1 MHLKDIEIK
10 NFKSIRH
17 QKIEGCK
24 RINLFIGPPNVGK
37 SNILEALSFLGL
49 LQEESQSPTLRQLV
63 RVEEFFE
70 LFSDGNIQEEIEI
83 KYFET
88 RLFKINY
95 YTQKELRAKNIIS
108 KYDMYLT
115 NKGKLELF
123 GFNSFNMS
131 NESFD
136 KSVTFEDDTRSKIF
150 KNPKILEENEFDP
163 YFSLKSRDVF
173 KVRKY
178 EYAKSVKQDK
188 TNFERALSYP
198 YGENLYF
205 IVSSN
210 EELRKELVDILSGY
224 GLKLFFEKGDR
235 YQMKAMK
242 VLTDDTVF
250 TIPFHQIADT
260 IQRLIFYKAAIR
272 TNNETSL
279 LFEEPESHMFP
290 PYIKLF
296 TNDIIENKTN
306 QFFIN
311 THSPFVLN
319 EFLENS
325 RDELSVYVV
334 GYNEGETK
342 IKRLS
347 DEELKDVY
355 DSGVD
360 LFFNIESYI

>member
-1 MHLKDIEIK
+1 M
-10 NFKSIRH
+10 
-17 QKIEGCK
+17 
-24 RINLFIGPPNVGK
+24 
-37 SNILEALSFLGL
+37 
-49 LQEESQSPTLRQLV
+49 
-63 RVEEFFE
+63 
-70 LFSDGNIQEEIEI
+70 
-83 KYFET
+83 
-88 RLFKINY
+88 
-95 YTQKELRAKNIIS
+95 
-108 KYDMYLT
+108 
-115 NKGKLELF
+115 
-123 GFNSFNMS
+123 
-131 NESFD
+131 
-136 KSVTFEDDTRSKIF
+136 
-150 KNPKILEENEFDP
+150 
-163 YFSLKSRDVF
+163 
-173 KVRKY
+173 
-178 EYAKSVKQDK
+178 
-188 TNFERALSYP
+188 
-198 YGENLYF
+198 
-205 IVSSN
+205 VSSN

-272 TNNETSL
+272 TNTATSL

-334 GYNEGETK
+334 GYDEGETK